1 MKHITEDIFA
11 EWKKRRFVLVFVGVF
26 EFVGLWEGKGVESG
40 VLV

>member
-1 MKHITEDIFA
+1 MVCVEVIVGVWVGSTVL
-11 EWKKRRFVLVFVGVF
+11 VLVFVGVF